1 VSRAAYRSRQFF
13 GALRPHVDSQ
23 LRDEAFALMSSS
35 EQQLYRSMTPR
46 DQQHCLVVYARL
58 REMHTE
64 DRDLLVA
71 AMLHDCGKGSI
82 TLWHRVVFVL
92 LDATAPSLLRR
103 AVAHRPESAL
113 YRCVHHAEL
122 GAQLAETAG
131 SSPAVVELIRGE
143 RASDQLVALRAA
155 DDES

>member
-1 VSRAAYRSRQFF
+1 
-13 GALRPHVDSQ
+13 
-23 LRDEAFALMSSS
+23 MSNS

-46 DQQHCLVVYARL
+46 DQQHCLAVYAQL
-58 REMHTE
+58 RENNAE

-71 AMLHDCGKGSI
+71 GMLHDCGKGKI
-82 TLWHRVVFVL
+82 TVWHRVAFVL
-92 LDATAPSLLRR
+92 LDSMAPSLLRR

-122 GAQLAETAG
+122 GAQLARTAG
-131 SSPAVVELIRGE
+131 SSPAVVGLIRGE